1 MNVVSI
7 LPTVNRPL
15 PPKSRAVRPR
25 DLPTTGGR
33 RGEYALSDVA
43 RSLHLRHFEVR
54 TIIAKLRQMAKDQRM
69 PLPRTPRMVNGEEK
83 RGPDSIYRHS
93 RWDAGEF
100 DAWLDSRHGGG
111 GSAPTDSRLRPVPT
125 PIRMEM
131 AERARAAAGGR

>member
-1 MNVVSI
+1 MMNVVPF
-7 LPTVNRPL
+7 LPKAP
-15 PPKSRAVRPR
+15 PPKPR
-25 DLPTTGGR
+25 TLRQPSLPTTGGR

-43 RSLHLRHFEVR
+43 RSLHILHFETR

-69 PLPRTPRMVNGEEK
+69 PLPRTPRMVKGQEQ

-100 DAWLDSRHGGG
+100 DAWLDTRNTG
-111 GSAPTDSRLRPVPT
+111 GSAPANAGPRTVPT

-131 AERARAAAGGR
+131 AERARAAATGR